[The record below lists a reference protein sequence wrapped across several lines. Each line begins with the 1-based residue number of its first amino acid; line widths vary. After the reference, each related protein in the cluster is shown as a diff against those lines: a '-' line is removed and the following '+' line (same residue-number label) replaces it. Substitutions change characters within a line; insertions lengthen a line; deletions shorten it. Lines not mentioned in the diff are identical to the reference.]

1 MQLLPKCF
9 PTFWYQENLKPWL
22 FQASQ
27 VLVKLKPINN
37 ASGSST
43 FTISKLIRRLIIPLQ
58 WRRNS
63 ELRKRSRLAT
73 RSLKLSETVKPSEIT
88 ILPALVSTFPSP
100 FHKKR
105 KKSSMPISTIIYS
118 KSQESFLVLK
128 INKTFTSF
136 INLSPS
142 FLFMINSSI
151 SLLMKTQKNW
161 LSNTSII

>member
-1 MQLLPKCF
+1 MPLLPKCF
-9 PTFWYQENLKPWL
+9 PTCWYRENPKPWL

-27 VLVKLKPINN
+27 AQVKPKPINN
-37 ASGSST
+37 ASDSST
-43 FTISKLIRRLIIPLQ
+43 FTISKLIRRLIIHLQ

-63 ELRKRSRLAT
+63 ELRKLSKSAT
-73 RSLKLSETVKPSEIT
+73 RSLKPLETVKPSETT
-88 ILPALVSTFPSP
+88 ILPVLASTFPSP
-100 FHKKR
+100 FHKKH

-118 KSQESFLVLK
+118 KSQESFLAPK

-151 SLLMKTQKNW
+151 FLLMKTQKNW
-161 LSNTSII
+161 LSNTSIT